1 MKFRKSN
8 QVAHLKIMAL
18 TNPIPGHQASCAI
31 RERLAEAMQ
40 THLMAPKAITSS
52 DSDMKIR
59 PATKAALVQSLLYGG
74 CNAYLW
80 GF

>member
-1 MKFRKSN
+1 
-8 QVAHLKIMAL
+8 MAL

-59 PATKAALVQSLLYGG
+59 PATKAALVQSLLYGR